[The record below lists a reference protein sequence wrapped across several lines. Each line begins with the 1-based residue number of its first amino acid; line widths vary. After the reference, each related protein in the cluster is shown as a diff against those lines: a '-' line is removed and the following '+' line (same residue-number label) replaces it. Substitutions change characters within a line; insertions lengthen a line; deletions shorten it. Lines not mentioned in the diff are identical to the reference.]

1 MTADGAPR
9 GLAIAL
15 VDTPFVFL
23 LQWSTFPTSPSAS
36 GVAGFTVGVYVLFVI
51 LATLSLDT
59 RYVWLTAASGALF
72 EILLQALAGVSV
84 GAMIS
89 TVLLLGLT
97 TLTCSYARD
106 RLVARLLFGGRVM
119 VLARD
124 ESVLS
129 ITEVNG
135 AATIAV
141 EGGRVAVTVDR
152 GNLALEDVV
161 EVRTPHATVTVPGG
175 TLVVQVADVSTFTS
189 MGCAVEVF
197 RLDRLGGAALVPL
210 AVVAA
215 NETVTVEPES
225 LSSGVIANR

>member
-1 MTADGAPR
+1 
-9 GLAIAL
+9 
-15 VDTPFVFL
+15 
-23 LQWSTFPTSPSAS
+23 
-36 GVAGFTVGVYVLFVI
+36 
-51 LATLSLDT
+51 
-59 RYVWLTAASGALF
+59 
-72 EILLQALAGVSV
+72 
-84 GAMIS
+84 
-89 TVLLLGLT
+89 
-97 TLTCSYARD
+97 
-106 RLVARLLFGGRVM
+106 

-152 GNLALEDVV
+152 GNLALEDLV
-161 EVRTPHATVTVPGG
+161 EVRTPHATVTVPSG

-189 MGCAVEVF
+189 MGGAIEVF
-197 RLDRLGGAALVPL
+197 RLDRLGGAALEPL

-215 NETVTVEPES
+215 NETVTVEPGS

>member
-1 MTADGAPR
+1 MHSPLGVKT
-9 GLAIAL
+9 LAAL
-15 VDTPFVFL
+15 VLMVATGLPSVVCGEEGSVL
-23 LQWSTFPTSPSAS
+23 L
-36 GVAGFTVGVYVLFVI
+36 
-51 LATLSLDT
+51 
-59 RYVWLTAASGALF
+59 
-72 EILLQALAGVSV
+72 ALADHTPIDSRPLSGR
-84 GAMIS
+84 GHFTERIEA
-89 TVLLLGLT
+89 G
-97 TLTCSYARD
+97 D

-152 GNLALEDVV
+152 GNLALEDLV
-161 EVRTPHATVTVPGG
+161 EVRTPHATVTVPSG